1 MYNQSEEY
9 KEKQRTNKQ
18 RKRSD
23 PDIMDKEKVHKQ
35 SEEYK
40 EKQRA
45 NQQRKRSDPDIRK
58 QGKGKGA

>member
-1 MYNQSEEY
+1 
-9 KEKQRTNKQ
+9 
-18 RKRSD
+18 
-23 PDIMDKEKVHKQ
+23 VHKQ